1 MIKTKLIIFMPTID
15 YGGGVEKNFFTI
27 SNYLCEK
34 FDNITIITLDKSARS
49 KLNKKINFI
58 CPKNY
63 FFQTLGRRTKFLI
76 ALFYLFK
83 SIIGQKNPKV
93 FSFQGHVYC
102 ILLCK
107 LLRIK
112 VIVRSNTS
120 PFGWSKNFIK
130 KILYRF
136 IYSLADEIIVNS
148 LEFKKEMKNRF
159 NLNSKSIYN
168 PLDISK
174 INKLSKV
181 KIKFKFFT
189 KNSLNLINVA
199 RLNEQKDQ
207 ITLLK
212 SINFLKK
219 KIPIKLL
226 IIGNGKEKQKILN
239 YINKNKLSNIIKI
252 LPFRKNPFPYILKSN
267 LFILSSRYE
276 GLPNILLETVV
287 LKKPILSSNCST
299 GPKEI
304 LDNGLGGLLFKKGN
318 YIDLSKKIIFFKKNK
333 KQSLDKANY
342 AYKRLRR
349 FDYKVNLS
357 KYYKMLIN

>member
-1 MIKTKLIIFMPTID
+1 M
-15 YGGGVEKNFFTI
+15 
-27 SNYLCEK
+27 
-34 FDNITIITLDKSARS
+34 
-49 KLNKKINFI
+49 
-58 CPKNY
+58 
-63 FFQTLGRRTKFLI
+63 
-76 ALFYLFK
+76 
-83 SIIGQKNPKV
+83 
-93 FSFQGHVYC
+93 
-102 ILLCK
+102 
-107 LLRIK
+107 
-112 VIVRSNTS
+112 
-120 PFGWSKNFIK
+120 
-130 KILYRF
+130 
-136 IYSLADEIIVNS
+136 
-148 LEFKKEMKNRF
+148 
-159 NLNSKSIYN
+159 
-168 PLDISK
+168 
-174 INKLSKV
+174 
-181 KIKFKFFT
+181 
-189 KNSLNLINVA
+189 
-199 RLNEQKDQ
+199 
-207 ITLLK
+207 
-212 SINFLKK
+212 
-219 KIPIKLL
+219 L